1 MNGIRHIRKQL
12 GLTQAQLA
20 QAIGSEQSSICTYE
34 LGKFTLKPE
43 LARRVAELA
52 RERGFECTLDDV
64 YSEAPILRAKRS
76 RSKPSKQKAE
86 A

>member
-12 GLTQAQLA
+12 GLTQAELA
-20 QAIGSEQSSICTYE
+20 AEIGSEQSSICTYE

-43 LARRVAELA
+43 LARRVVALA

-64 YSEAPILRAKRS
+64 YSEAPVLRAKRT
-76 RSKPSKQKAE
+76 RRATKAKAE